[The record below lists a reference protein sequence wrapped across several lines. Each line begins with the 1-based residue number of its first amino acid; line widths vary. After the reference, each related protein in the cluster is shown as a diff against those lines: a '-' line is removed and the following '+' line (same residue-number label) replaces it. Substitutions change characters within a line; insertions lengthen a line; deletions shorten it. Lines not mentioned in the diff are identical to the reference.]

1 MAKNGVAAA
10 PGMPWRLVTV
20 VGLLLILAAS
30 VVGRLVL
37 IQVVDQERGAAFLRE
52 QGAMRAVRSA
62 EIPAYRG
69 MVTDRRGEPLAISTP
84 VITLWADPQRL
95 RESGRLGVLA
105 NALGQ
110 SELELQ
116 QRLELYS
123 DKRFMYLARHQTP
136 DLARRVLGLKIVG
149 VGGKREYRR
158 FYPAG

>member
-69 MVTDRRGEPLAISTP
+69 MVTDLSLIH
-84 VITLWADPQRL
+84 I
-95 RESGRLGVLA
+95 
-105 NALGQ
+105 
-110 SELELQ
+110 
-116 QRLELYS
+116 
-123 DKRFMYLARHQTP
+123 
-136 DLARRVLGLKIVG
+136 
-149 VGGKREYRR
+149 
-158 FYPAG
+158 